1 MKFIHISD
9 LHLGKRLHGFSLI
22 EDQKWILEQILEI
35 VRTERPEAVLIAGDV
50 YDRSQPSIEAVRL
63 LDQFLVALSATG
75 TTVCMISGN
84 HDAPE
89 RVSFGASL
97 MEKDHVFIAPVYDG
111 TVRSVVFQDAWGTVR
126 VHLLPFVKAVQVRA
140 CFPEEAADTITEAL
154 TTQIDHMDLDPEE
167 RHVLIAHQFVT
178 GAFVSDSE
186 DIRVGG
192 EDPVSA
198 DVFRPFAY
206 TALGH
211 IHRPQNMG
219 SDRVRYCGT
228 PLKYSIS
235 EKDQLKSVTR
245 VILEEPGNVKVDT
258 IPLTPL
264 RDVREIRGTYNELT
278 SLSFYRDMKTDD
290 LLYVVLTDENDVPD
304 ALARLRT
311 IYPNI
316 IQLEYDNTRTRSQG
330 TLSEIRSIE
339 NKTPLEL
346 FETLYE
352 QQNGQPM
359 SEEQRSIAD
368 DLMRQIW
375 KEQA

>member
-22 EDQKWILEQILEI
+22 EDQAWILDQILKI
-35 VRTERPEAVLIAGDV
+35 VEEEKPEAVLIAGDV

-63 LDQFLVALSATG
+63 LDQFLVGLSALG
-75 TTVCMISGN
+75 TTVCLISGN

-89 RVSFGASL
+89 RLSFGAAL
-97 MEKDHVFIAPVYDG
+97 MQKDRVFIAPVYNG
-111 TVRSVVFQDAWGTVR
+111 NVRSVAFREDWGTVR
-126 VHLLPFVKAVQVRA
+126 VHLLPFIKAAQVHA
-140 CFPEEAADTITEAL
+140 CFPEEAADTITEAIA
-154 TTQIDHMDLDPEE
+154 TQIGHMDLDPAEL
-167 RHVLIAHQFVT
+167 HVLVAHQFVT
-178 GAFVSDSE
+178 GAVISDSE

-192 EDPVSA
+192 EDPVA
-198 DVFRPFAY
+198 AEVFQPFVY

-219 SDRVRYCGT
+219 SDRVRYSGT

-235 EKDQLKSVTR
+235 EKDQVKSVTE
-245 VILEEPGNVKVDT
+245 VTIEDPESIFVET
-258 IPLTPL
+258 IPLCPL

-278 SLSFYRDMKTDD
+278 ARSFYQDMKTDD

-330 TLSEIRSIE
+330 TLTEIRAIE
-339 NKTPLEL
+339 NKTPQEL
-346 FETLYE
+346 FAALYE

-359 SEEQRSIAD
+359 SEAQQEICD
-368 DLMRQIW
+368 TLMRQIW
-375 KEQA
+375 REQA

>member
-22 EDQKWILEQILEI
+22 EDQAWILDQILAI
-35 VRTERPEAVLIAGDV
+35 VQAEQPEAVLIAGDV

-63 LDQFLVALSATG
+63 LDQFLVALRASG
-75 TTVCMISGN
+75 TTICMISGN

-89 RVSFGASL
+89 RVSFGAAL
-97 MEKDHVFIAPVYDG
+97 MEKDRVFIAPAYDG
-111 TVRSVVFQDAWGTVR
+111 TVRSVAFQDGWGTVR
-126 VHLLPFVKAVQVRA
+126 VHLLPFVKAAQVRA
-140 CFPEEAADTITEAL
+140 CYPEEPADTITDAL
-154 TTQIDHMDLDPEE
+154 RTQIGHMALDPEE

-178 GAFVSDSE
+178 GALVSDSE
-186 DIRVGG
+186 DICVGG
-192 EDPVSA
+192 EDPVSVE
-198 DVFRPFAY
+198 VFQPFAY

-228 PLKYSIS
+228 PLKYSVS
-235 EKDQLKSVTR
+235 EKDQIKSVTR
-245 VILEEPGNVKVDT
+245 VILEAPGQVAVDT

-278 SLSFYRDMKTDD
+278 ALSFYQDSKVDD

-359 SEEQRSIAD
+359 SEEQRRVAD

-375 KEQA
+375 KEQS

>member
-22 EDQKWILEQILEI
+22 EDQAWILDQILKI
-35 VRTERPEAVLIAGDV
+35 VQEEKPEAVLIAGDV
-50 YDRSQPSIEAVRL
+50 YDRSQPSVEAVRL
-63 LDQFLVALSATG
+63 LDHFLVELSASG
-75 TTVCMISGN
+75 TTVCLISGN

-89 RVSFGASL
+89 RLSFGAAL
-97 MEKDHVFIAPVYDG
+97 MQKNRVYIAPVYDG
-111 TVRSVVFQDAWGTVR
+111 IVQSVAFQDAWGTVR
-126 VHLLPFVKAVQVRA
+126 VHLLPFVKASQVRA
-140 CFPEEAADTITEAL
+140 CFPEEATDTITEAI
-154 TTQIDHMDLDPEE
+154 TTQISHMELDPEE
-167 RHVLIAHQFVT
+167 RHVLVAHQFVT
-178 GAFVSDSE
+178 GAMVSDSE

-192 EDPVSA
+192 EDPVA
-198 DVFRPFAY
+198 AEVFQPFAY

-219 SDRVRYCGT
+219 SDRVRYSGT

-235 EKDQLKSVTR
+235 EKDQIKSVTR
-245 VILEEPGNVKVDT
+245 VVLEEAGNVAVDT
-258 IPLTPL
+258 IPLQPL

-278 SLSFYRDMKTDD
+278 ARSFYQEMKTDD

-330 TLSEIRSIE
+330 TLTEIRAIE
-339 NKTPLEL
+339 NKTPQEL

-359 SEEQRSIAD
+359 SETQREICD
-368 DLMRQIW
+368 ELMRQIW
-375 KEQA
+375 REQA